1 MVNQVRTKMVGWTI
15 ALATTLFGGVIYYF
29 ILQSLYLP
37 SEDLFNFPVPR
48 NAELIQ
54 ENELGKSYD
63 WSAASEENGIKF
75 GYELALKTNGW
86 KKGERE
92 GASVLYTKGN
102 KKIEIISTTKY
113 LNILKAN

>member
-1 MVNQVRTKMVGWTI
+1 MAKQVKKKMVSWTI
-15 ALATTLFGGVIYYF
+15 ALATPLFGGVIYYF

-54 ENELGKSYD
+54 ENEKEISYD
-63 WSAASEENGIKF
+63 WSAASEENGIPF
-75 GYELALKTNGW
+75 GYELVLKANGW

-102 KKIEIISTTKY
+102 KKIDLISTTKH
-113 LNILKAN
+113 LNILKVN